1 MSPWYNQVMNVSF
14 APGTTGFYNSENS
27 PVTIADGQK
36 IRVTVLKNNGDGT
49 SLVSFGGGK
58 FNVKC
63 QRNFEPGQTFEAKVV
78 DSGGKILLQPE
89 GEKIFASSFVRFME
103 ANGLVPDQ
111 ITAKVFEFMEQSGV
125 RIDKKI
131 LQKSRSIAL
140 NFPGK
145 EKAAAEIACML
156 LEKGIEPTEEK
167 VGQLLLYL
175 DVTEGTDPNVT
186 EGTDPNGKGA
196 GSSEERESAAEEE
209 GDDEDFLK
217 GFYSVLPCKK
227 SGILAF
233 LNHFRNPESSR
244 HWVVLPYEWQQK
256 ENSARGFIKLLLDTE
271 LKTTEKIQINCE
283 MSCKKYFFV
292 LYFINSKVKEVRFC
306 SLPPILSSEIEN
318 EEKRLGELFCSGMN
332 GNSVPVTYSDLAYS
346 EGLYSSSE
354 IPFSFED
361 IA

>member
-1 MSPWYNQVMNVSF
+1 MNVSF
-14 APGTTGFYNSENS
+14 APGMSGFYSSENS

-63 QRNFEPGQTFEAKVV
+63 QRNFEAGQTFEARVV

-131 LQKSRSIAL
+131 LQKSRYIAL

-156 LEKGIEPTEEK
+156 LEKGIEPTEEN
-167 VGQLLLYL
+167 VGQLLAYI
-175 DVTEGTDPNVT
+175 EGWGSYDG
-186 EGTDPNGKGA
+186 ENGSAEKEE
-196 GSSEERESAAEEE
+196 SDSEDYDA
-209 GDDEDFLK
+209 EDFLS
-217 GFYSVLPCKK
+217 GIYSILPCRKC
-227 SGILAF
+227 GILGF
-233 LNHFRNPESSR
+233 LNHYKTPETSR
-244 HWVVLPYEWQQK
+244 HWVVLPYEWRVNDRDAK
-256 ENSARGFIKLLLDTE
+256 GFIKFLLNAD

-283 MSCKKYFFV
+283 ISCKKYFFV
-292 LYFINSKVKEVRFC
+292 LYYSNSKVKEVRFC
-306 SLPPILSSEIEN
+306 SLPPLLSSQIEN

>member
-1 MSPWYNQVMNVSF
+1 MNVSF
-14 APGTTGFYNSENS
+14 APGMAGFYNSENS

-89 GEKIFASSFVRFME
+89 GEKVFASSFVRFME

-131 LQKSRSIAL
+131 LQKSRSVAL

-175 DVTEGTDPNVT
+175 DVTEGTDPN
-186 EGTDPNGKGA
+186 GKGA
-196 GSSEERESAAEEE
+196 GSSEERESATEEE

-233 LNHFRNPESSR
+233 LNHFKNPESSK

-256 ENSARGFIKLLLDTE
+256 ENRARGFIKLLLDTE
-271 LKTTEKIQINCE
+271 LKTTEKIQISCE
-283 MSCKKYFFV
+283 ISCKKYYFV
-292 LYFINSKVKEVRFC
+292 LYYGNSKVKEVRFC
-306 SLPPILSSEIEN
+306 SLPPLLSSEIEN